1 MNTSLLK
8 NFAQQARTQLIAQVE
23 VQLDRALN
31 ATGALAQEFAAPI
44 KALNDGISR
53 HGRAHVVEEAAY
65 LWFNRFVAL
74 RFMDVNHYADLRAV
88 SPATEADALPE
99 LLQLAKA
106 GQLPDDLQVNHARL
120 NDLLDGRLPST
131 NPEAEVYRILLR
143 AECNR
148 RHTQL
153 PFLFERITDYS
164 ELLLPAD
171 LLSQQSILHQ
181 LRETL
186 TPAVCEDNEEV
197 IGWLYQFYISEKKDA
212 VFAAK
217 GKVKKADIPAVTQ
230 LFTPRWIV
238 EYMVQNTLGKLW
250 LQSHP
255 DSSLREF
262 MPYYLESAETPSPT
276 PPHGGGTS
284 ENAERF
290 LLSES
295 LSDSTSPLPRGEGP
309 GEGVHEQSELFPAAA
324 NRQRQPRSESNI
336 ANRQSPIA
344 NRPTLTPQELTLADQ
359 ACGSGHIL
367 LYAFELLTRIYE
379 ESGYAKSEIPGLIL
393 AHNLTGFEID
403 ERAAQL
409 AAFTLMMRAR
419 RYHRRALRQGLRPNI
434 VRFRDLTLT
443 GERELPALLADHGIP
458 ASKELLHDLTLMQQA
473 TNFGSLITP
482 TATTEEIQ
490 AARTQVQSKLGGAD
504 LFATNALQ
512 QLDTALHQLA
522 ELSRK
527 FWCVV
532 DNPPYHSSTDMNAN
546 LLKFVKFYY
555 PRSSRDL
562 MTCFMERG
570 LSALKI
576 DGFMGLINQQSW
588 MFGSSLEKLRLHIF
602 KNFQIDTMVHLGPR
616 AFPEIGGEVVQS
628 TAFTIQLREPSNKG
642 LYLRLVNDRSTLE
655 KEAKTREI
663 AKTRIGNYA
672 FTVDQSDFVKLPG
685 TVMGYWLSNKLRN
698 SLASDNTL
706 DDIGITR
713 RGLQTGRAPRFI
725 RYWYE
730 VSNQDFVPASEYELL
745 ANGKGKWFVF
755 NSGGEFTKWYG
766 NMDQVVLWKDSG
778 VEIKA
783 FPKSIVPSE
792 HLYGL
797 EAVTWNK
804 ITSNKL
810 GFKINE
816 KGVIPGDA
824 SPAFFL
830 ESDGSIFEIAAALN
844 SKVNTFFLKLYSP
857 TLNAQVGDIKK
868 LPIRIND
875 RREVRKLAG
884 LAYSHSRKDW
894 HNKEYGYE
902 YNGGVQVADK
912 YVRNFLQDL
921 VKERRNDFLSLHRV
935 EEELNGRFIK
945 SFDLQ
950 EEYDL
955 NVPLQDITILQQELD
970 RKALAALN
978 DQLKRDPDTG
988 LVTNYDELELPFK
1001 RDIIMQQ
1008 FVSYAVGCMLG
1019 RYSLDK
1025 EGLILANAGDT
1036 LQEYAEKVG
1045 KGEAEWTFAPDED
1058 GILPVL
1064 AGEYFPDDI
1073 VGRFRVFLRAAFGE
1087 AHFVENLAFVEE
1099 CLGKD
1104 IRSYF
1109 VKDFYKDHVKRYKK
1123 RPIYWMFQSPGK
1135 HFRALVYLHRYQP
1148 DTVGRLLNDYLRPF
1162 IDRLTTERDNAQQ
1175 VKDDAGSTA
1184 AAIAQARKT
1193 IEYANAA
1200 LRDCEAYQKDLLE
1213 LARRRIPLDLDDGV
1227 LVNYNKMGD
1236 AVETITGVNDAK
1248 GRKKVMGFDWVEWE
1262 W

>member
-44 KALNDGISR
+44 KALNEEISR

-106 GQLPDDLQVNHARL
+106 GQLPDGLPVNHARL

-148 RHTQL
+148 RHAQL

-171 LLSQQSILHQ
+171 LLSRQSILQQ

-186 TPAVCEDNEEV
+186 TPEVCEDNEEV

-217 GKVKKADIPAVTQ
+217 GKVKKEDIPAVTQ

-250 LQSHP
+250 LQGHP
-255 DSSLREF
+255 DSSLRDH
-262 MPYYLESAETPSPT
+262 MPYYLSPDPFRFAASFGGPEERGDGSDVGGVAGVT
-276 PPHGGGTS
+276 GATDERSEQSPPR
-284 ENAERF
+284 AQRA
-290 LLSES
+290 
-295 LSDSTSPLPRGEGP
+295 STSPLSRGEGP
-309 GEGVHEQSELFPAAA
+309 GERAHERSEQTTAAA
-324 NRQRQPRSESNI
+324 L
-336 ANRQSPIA
+336 
-344 NRPTLTPQELTLADQ
+344 PTTHYPLPTNPQDLTIADQ

-379 ESGYAKSEIPGLIL
+379 ESGYAKSEIPALIL

-409 AAFTLMMRAR
+409 AAFTLLMRAR
-419 RYHRRALRQGLRPNI
+419 RYHRSSLRKGLAPRI
-434 VRFRDLTLT
+434 VRFRDLALT
-443 GERELPALLADHGIP
+443 DGRELPVVLAERGIT
-458 ASKELLHDLTLMQQA
+458 AGKELLHDLTLMRQA

-482 TATTEEIQ
+482 TASTEEIIR
-490 AARTQVQSKLGGAD
+490 ARTQVQSKLEGAD
-504 LFATNALQ
+504 LFAANALQ
-512 QLDTALHQLA
+512 QLDVALHQLA
-522 ELSRK
+522 ELSRT

-532 DNPPYHSSTDMNAN
+532 DNPPYMGSGNMNPALSKYVKKEYPNSKSDLFSS
-546 LLKFVKFYY
+546 
-555 PRSSRDL
+555 
-562 MTCFMERG
+562 FMERG
-570 LSALKI
+570 LRAVKENGYVGMI
-576 DGFMGLINQQSW
+576 TMQSW
-588 MFGSSLEKLRLHIF
+588 MFLSSYEKLRKLILEEHFIASLL
-602 KNFQIDTMVHLGPR
+602 QIGYNS
-616 AFPEIGGEVVQS
+616 FPE
-628 TAFTIQLREPSNKG
+628 
-642 LYLRLVNDRSTLE
+642 
-655 KEAKTREI
+655 
-663 AKTRIGNYA
+663 
-672 FTVDQSDFVKLPG
+672 
-685 TVMGYWLSNKLRN
+685 
-698 SLASDNTL
+698 
-706 DDIGITR
+706 
-713 RGLQTGRAPRFI
+713 
-725 RYWYE
+725 
-730 VSNQDFVPASEYELL
+730 
-745 ANGKGKWFVF
+745 
-755 NSGGEFTKWYG
+755 
-766 NMDQVVLWKDSG
+766 
-778 VEIKA
+778 
-783 FPKSIVPSE
+783 
-792 HLYGL
+792 
-797 EAVTWNK
+797 
-804 ITSNKL
+804 
-810 GFKINE
+810 
-816 KGVIPGDA
+816 
-824 SPAFFL
+824 
-830 ESDGSIFEIAAALN
+830 LN
-844 SKVNTFFLKLYSP
+844 SKVAQAAAYVIQRAPQNNRKGVYYNLNDVAQAADKKVTFEQKIEDNDNFLASQADFVKIPGSP
-857 TLNAQVGDIKK
+857 VGYWVGE
-868 LPIRIND
+868 
-875 RREVRKLAG
+875 EVRQAFQGDEIQSLYDVKEGVGTRNDARFIRFFWEISSKSVGREKAWIKTDKAG
-884 LAYSHSRKDW
+884 GAYRW
-894 HNKEYGYE
+894 FNKYRHVLKWENDGYE
-902 YNGGVQVADK
+902 IRNYRNPDGSLKSRPQNTQFFYKEALSWGKVTSGDRAFRFREEGFGFNDAAPSIFGSELKPVLGLLNSTAIDSLIEIKGATINLTLGIIKELPVVAVDDVTIQAVNACIENTRRGFSQLETVFDFSGELYGNNFTRLNDWILYREKKSVQTLALIHESEELINK
-912 YVRNFLQDL
+912 YFIQ
-921 VKERRNDFLSLHRV
+921 KLSLKEVGYEFSFSKFNIFQSLLDV
-935 EEELNGRFIK
+935 EELEK
-945 SFDLQ
+945 
-950 EEYDL
+950 
-955 NVPLQDITILQQELD
+955 
-970 RKALAALN
+970 LN
-978 DQLKRDPDTG
+978 DKLKRDPATG

-1001 RDIIMQQ
+1001 RDVILQQ

-1036 LQEYAEKVG
+1036 LKEYAEKVG

-1073 VGRFRVFLRAAFGE
+1073 VGRFRVFLRSAFGE

-1099 CLGKD
+1099 CIGKD

-1162 IDRLTTERDNAQQ
+1162 IDRLTTERAGAQQ

-1184 AAIAQARKT
+1184 AASNAATKT
-1193 IEYANAA
+1193 IEYANQA

-1213 LARRRIPLDLDDGV
+1213 LARRRIDLDLDDGV

-1236 AVETITGVNDAK
+1236 AVEVITGVNDAK
-1248 GRKKVMGFDWVEWE
+1248 GRKKVAGFDWVEWV